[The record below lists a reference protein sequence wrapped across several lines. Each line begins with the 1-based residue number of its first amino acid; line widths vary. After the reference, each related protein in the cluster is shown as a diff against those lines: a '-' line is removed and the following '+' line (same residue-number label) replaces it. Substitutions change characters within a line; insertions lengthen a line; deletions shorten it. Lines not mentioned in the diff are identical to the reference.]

1 MADYIYTTRDKVH
14 IFDLVKTKFGLDQ
27 ASKYVA
33 GLPTGS
39 QVLFVGTKRQARD
52 IVTEAAKRVGMP
64 YVSERWLG
72 GTLTN
77 FDQIDRRI
85 KKLKDLRKQRDSG
98 ELKKYTKKEQLL
110 IDKKIA
116 KLERFL
122 GGMESMPTKPAA
134 LFIIDTHKENVAV
147 REAVKMGIPIVG
159 MVDTNGDPKQVD
171 YVIPVNDDALNSV
184 ELIVNAVA
192 DAMKGNPTSPKA
204 PRGKKSENK
213 N

>member
-1 MADYIYTTRDKVH
+1 MAGYIYGTRDKVH
-14 IFDLVKTKFGLDQ
+14 IFDLVKTKQGLED
-27 ASKYVA
+27 ACKYVA
-33 GLPTGS
+33 GLPAGS
-39 QVLFVGTKRQARD
+39 QVLFVGTKRQAKD
-52 IVTEAAKRVGMP
+52 IITQAAQRAGMP

-85 KKLKDLRKQRDSG
+85 KKLKELREQRATG

-122 GGMESMPTKPAA
+122 GGMEAMPSKPTA
-134 LFIIDTHKENVAV
+134 LFVMDTHKENVAV
-147 REAVKMGIPIVG
+147 KEAVKMGIPIIG
-159 MVDTNGDPKQVD
+159 MVDTNGDPRQVD
-171 YVIPVNDDALNSV
+171 YVIPVNDDALKSV

-192 DAMKGNPTSPKA
+192 DAIKRSPTAPKA
-204 PRGKKSENK
+204 TKGKKNEK